1 MTEKNFDNAIKLASN
16 RAYEEDADMAIGWN
30 KTEERWVVF
39 NPENFGDTY
48 KYPNFVTVCSGE
60 FSGGLIK

>member
-1 MTEKNFDNAIKLASN
+1 
-16 RAYEEDADMAIGWN
+16 MAIGWN

-48 KYPNFVTVCSGE
+48 KYPNFVTVCSGG